1 MNLLSLAAYDL
12 KLCCVSVCLSTLRES
27 LRQYLALKDN
37 HSLNVILG
45 ILFSSHT
52 PPRMYSRCY
61 FCNKISI
68 FSSYFHL
75 VQVCKLQ
82 NTLLHGARVSQ
93 TGTGEGLTDNFIIII
108 QTGYTIL
115 DTRAMA
121 DTGPGMEM
129 WES

>member
-1 MNLLSLAAYDL
+1 MFL
-12 KLCCVSVCLSTLRES
+12 KVCTIFYEFAQLCVATCCLRFRLCCVRVCPSTVRES
-27 LRQYLALKDN
+27 QYLALKDN
-37 HSLNVILG
+37 HRLNVILG

-82 NTLLHGARVSQ
+82 NTLLSDPGFHFDDIQRQRSVGGHHIV
-93 TGTGEGLTDNFIIII
+93 LIIISSRC
-108 QTGYTIL
+108 L
-115 DTRAMA
+115 LC
-121 DTGPGMEM
+121 
-129 WES
+129 

>member
-82 NTLLHGARVSQ
+82 NTLLPVPISPSGQWVD
-93 TGTGEGLTDNFIIII
+93 TLNTLLTVPRH
-108 QTGYTIL
+108 QLTL
-115 DTRAMA
+115 
-121 DTGPGMEM
+121 
-129 WES
+129 

>member
-27 LRQYLALKDN
+27 LHQYLALKDN

-68 FSSYFHL
+68 LSSYFHL

-82 NTLLHGARVSQ
+82 NTLL
-93 TGTGEGLTDNFIIII
+93 GEVH
-108 QTGYTIL
+108 
-115 DTRAMA
+115 
-121 DTGPGMEM
+121 
-129 WES
+129 

>member
-82 NTLLHGARVSQ
+82 NTLLRKKDIWVGKLSQ
-93 TGTGEGLTDNFIIII
+93 NR
-108 QTGYTIL
+108 GYIH
-115 DTRAMA
+115 
-121 DTGPGMEM
+121 
-129 WES
+129 

>member
-37 HSLNVILG
+37 HHSLNVILG

-82 NTLLHGARVSQ
+82 NTLLARP
-93 TGTGEGLTDNFIIII
+93 GMIIT
-108 QTGYTIL
+108 QS
-115 DTRAMA
+115 ASSA
-121 DTGPGMEM
+121 QPPDTGLCQAQSR
-129 WES
+129 ESHHC

>member
-12 KLCCVSVCLSTLRES
+12 KLWCVSVCLSTLRES
-27 LRQYLALKDN
+27 LRQYFARKDK

-82 NTLLHGARVSQ
+82 NTLL
-93 TGTGEGLTDNFIIII
+93 
-108 QTGYTIL
+108 
-115 DTRAMA
+115 
-121 DTGPGMEM
+121 
-129 WES
+129 ESDQK